1 MSKFNLRRARRTGIS
16 AVRTAERPTGFT
28 YEGAPGYVR
37 DPKSELFLLAVTSMV
52 GEDTFYE
59 SAADRDA
66 RLRGL
71 VARLA
76 VEEFEWTLG
85 LVGWLRTG
93 ALLRSVATVAAAEAV
108 RARLAAGEA
117 GGNRALVRAAFARAD
132 EPGEF
137 LAYWTSRYGR
147 RLPQPVKRG
156 VADAVVN
163 LYSERSLVKYDSDA
177 RGFRFADV
185 IELTHPVP
193 RDARQA
199 ALFRYALDRRHNRP
213 FNAPAE
219 LSLLAARERLLALPV
234 PERRS
239 VLTGSLGDPGDVL
252 AQAGM
257 TWESLAGWLQGPL
270 DAIAWEAVIPA
281 MGYMALLRNLRNFD
295 AAGVSDRVAEQA
307 AHRLADADEVARSR
321 QLPLRFLSAYRAAP
335 SLRWAWALE
344 RALQASLANVPALP
358 GRTLVLVDRSGSM
371 FAPLSRRAQVT
382 RADAAAVFGTALAL
396 RAQAADLVEFGTTS
410 RAVRVRK
417 GASVLSV
424 ADGFGNRGGTN
435 TADAVRRHYARH
447 DRVVL
452 VTDEQAWAG
461 RRGADPTDAV
471 PTHVPVYTFNLA
483 GYRYGHGPSGAGN
496 RHTFGGLTDQAFAAI
511 PLLESGRDSTWPF

>member
-1 MSKFNLRRARRTGIS
+1 MSKFNRRRTRRTGVS
-16 AVRTAERPTGFT
+16 AVRTADRGTAYTF
-28 YEGAPGYVR
+28 EGAPGYAR

-59 SAADRDA
+59 AAGERDS
-66 RLRGL
+66 RLRDL
-71 VARLA
+71 IARVA
-76 VEEFEWTLG
+76 VEDFEWTLG
-85 LVGWLRTG
+85 LVGWLRNG

-108 RARLAAGEA
+108 HARLAAGES
-117 GGNRALVRAAFARAD
+117 GGNRALVRAALVRAD

-137 LAYWTSRYGR
+137 LGYWTSRYGR

-156 VADAVVN
+156 LADAVVN
-163 LYSERSLVKYDSDA
+163 LYTERSLVKYDGDA

-185 IELTHPVP
+185 IELVHPAP

-199 ALFRYALDRRHNRP
+199 ALFRHALDRRHDRP
-213 FNAPAE
+213 FGAAPE
-219 LSLLAARERLLALPV
+219 LPLLAARQRLLALPA
-234 PERRS
+234 PERRA
-239 VLTGSLGDPGDVL
+239 VLTGSLGDPTDVL

-257 TWESLAGWLQGPL
+257 TWEALAGWLQGPL
-270 DAIAWEAVIPA
+270 DAVAWEAVIPA

-295 AAGVSDRVAEQA
+295 EAGVSDRVATQV
-307 AHRLADADEVARSR
+307 AHRLADGDEVARSR

-371 FAPLSRRAQVT
+371 FAPLSRRAQVN

-396 RAQAADLVEFGTTS
+396 RARAADLVEFGTS
-410 RAVRVRK
+410 SQAVRLRK
-417 GASVLSV
+417 GASVLAV
-424 ADGFGNRGGTN
+424 ADGFGNLGGTN
-435 TADAVRRHYARH
+435 TAAAVRRHYAGH

-461 RRGADPTDAV
+461 PHGANPTAV
-471 PTHVPVYTFNLA
+471 VPADVPVYTFNLA
-483 GYRYGHGPSGAGN
+483 GYRYGHGPSGVGN

-511 PLLESGRDSTWPF
+511 PLLESGRDHTWPF